1 MKRLAYIPL
10 LFGLLSLAGLLYTP
24 ELASVW
30 MRSLLVAACFLT
42 GISAFMT
49 TARFSAGDRLF
60 VCWLMIGAAYVVSG
74 VRHGVRLLGTTVMPS
89 LALPDLAANAMII
102 AQNALIALSLLLFV
116 LAWRATGLAMPGSRF
131 AQLGSIVAGVAV
143 AIVVGGYPL
152 LKGLQAS
159 ATNPAL
165 VISTIGDMIGIA
177 LIVPLALPALAMR
190 GGLLMHTWMYLAASE
205 VAWLLY
211 DIWWALQPM
220 MEGGRSGSALLEAI
234 RVVAITFAFAA
245 SVAQRRGLVG
255 VRQDFDSTTSWNA
268 ASEVSWR

>member
-1 MKRLAYIPL
+1 MKRLAYTPF
-10 LFGLLSLAGLLYTP
+10 LFALLSLAGLLYTP
-24 ELASVW
+24 ELATVW
-30 MRSLLVAACFLT
+30 MRTILVVVCLLT

-49 TARFSAGDRLF
+49 TARFSPGDRLF
-60 VCWLMIGAAYVVSG
+60 VCWLMIGAAYMVSG
-74 VRHGVRLLGTTVMPS
+74 VRHGVRLLGTTVMPG
-89 LALPDLAANAMII
+89 LALPDLAGNAMII

-116 LAWRATGLAMPGSRF
+116 LAWRATGLTTPGSR
-131 AQLGSIVAGVAV
+131 ATQIGSILAGIAVAV
-143 AIVVGGYPL
+143 VVGGYPL
-152 LKGLQAS
+152 LKGLQSS

-220 MEGGRSGSALLEAI
+220 IGEGRSGPALLEAI
-234 RVVAITFAFAA
+234 RVAAIVFALAA

-255 VRQDFDSTTSWNA
+255 LRQDFDSTTSWNA
-268 ASEVSWR
+268 ASQALR